1 MGLKIESN
9 IQSQPIVPR
18 EIGAVHGSMTRNRT
32 SPFPR
37 NVLRRAVA
45 SSRDRR
51 TTMHWE
57 ASVKKMVFHRESRK
71 TGSAHA
77 AAKFRRPTILRE
89 GSPVVA
95 SLRLYRTA
103 RTKGTPIIATI

>member
-1 MGLKIESN
+1 MGLKSESS

-18 EIGAVHGSMTRNRT
+18 EIGAVHGSMMRKRT
-32 SPFPR
+32 SHFPR

-51 TTMHWE
+51 TTMLWE
-57 ASVKKMVFHRESRK
+57 AKVKKTVFHNDNRK
-71 TGSAHA
+71 TGSSSA
-77 AAKFRRPTILRE
+77 AAKFRRPTILME

-95 SLRLYRTA
+95 SLKEYRTA
-103 RTKGTPIIATI
+103 RTKGTPIIATM

>member
-1 MGLKIESN
+1 MGLKIESS
-9 IQSQPIVPR
+9 IQSHPITPR
-18 EIGAVHGSMTRNRT
+18 EIGAVHGSMMRNRT
-32 SPFPR
+32 SHFPR

-57 ASVKKMVFHRESRK
+57 ANVKKMVFHRESRK
-71 TGSAHA
+71 TGSSSA
-77 AAKFRRPTILRE
+77 APKFRRPTNFNV

-95 SLRLYRTA
+95 SL
-103 RTKGTPIIATI
+103 KG